1 MYELNQLLYN
11 AKESFLDPRTTRALI
26 DHIGRILENVFWSL
40 RQHTV
45 LFALYFTIFPSQQ
58 PLSTDGSES
67 VNDSLLLI
75 RNILHVPERPAS
87 SPFAQNYESE
97 CSQQNRVVWNL
108 FVQGFDRL
116 LINLL
121 ACPQKVL
128 DINIDSIALRLF
140 IYLTIFYYTERLG
153 KDNSTADCSP
163 V

>member
-1 MYELNQLLYN
+1 MYSDLYVN
-11 AKESFLDPRTTRALI
+11 TLFCLRY
-26 DHIGRILENVFWSL
+26 ILPF
-40 RQHTV
+40 
-45 LFALYFTIFPSQQ
+45 FPSQQ

-87 SPFAQNYESE
+87 SPFAQNYVPE

-128 DINIDSIALRLF
+128 DINIDSIAF
-140 IYLTIFYYTERLG
+140 IIYLTIVNYTERLG
-153 KDNSTADCSP
+153 KDDSTADCSP
-163 V
+163 L

>member
-1 MYELNQLLYN
+1 MYSDLYVKN
-11 AKESFLDPRTTRALI
+11 
-26 DHIGRILENVFWSL
+26 
-40 RQHTV
+40 TV